1 MHNTEVS
8 TMQSVVSAI
17 KSEVSAIQSDVAANQ
32 VAVRVG
38 RWQLTGQVVAAAEQS
53 GR

>member
-1 MHNTEVS
+1 
-8 TMQSVVSAI
+8 MQSVVSAI
-17 KSEVSAIQSDVAANQ
+17 KSDVSAIQQIRWQS
-32 VAVRVG
+32 RVG